1 MAYLKPQSP
10 IKNGDDH
17 VYPLTMADQVI
28 LADGSRL
35 EQAGVIVAGKLSEPK
50 TISLEGDVTGS
61 VVFDGS
67 GDVTIDATV
76 SATSSTKISTGG
88 SEGQILAVNADGT
101 ISPNSRT
108 IASLGTGATYVLD
121 GTVLEITTL

>member
-35 EQAGVIVAGKLSEPK
+35 EQAGVIVADKLREAK
-50 TISLEGDVTGS
+50 KISLTGDIVGN
-61 VVFDGS
+61 VNFDGS
-67 GDVTIDATV
+67 NDITINTTV
-76 SATSSTKISTGG
+76 SSAPSTKIATGG
-88 SEGQILAVNADGT
+88 LEGQILVVNANGT

-108 IASLGTGATYVLD
+108 IASLGTGVTYSLE
-121 GTVLEITTL
+121 GTVLKITTL

>member
-17 VYPLTMADQVI
+17 IYPLTMADQVI

-35 EQAGVIVAGKLSEPK
+35 EQAGVVTAGKLSEPK

-61 VVFDGS
+61 VAFDGS
-67 GDVTIDATV
+67 CDVTIDATV
-76 SATSSTKISTGG
+76 STAPSTKISTGG
-88 SEGQILAVNADGT
+88 SEGQILAVNSDGT

-108 IASLGTGATYVLD
+108 IASLGTGATYSLN
-121 GTVLEITTL
+121 GTVLTITTL

>member
-35 EQAGVIVAGKLSEPK
+35 EQAGVVTAGKLSEPK
-50 TISLEGDVTGS
+50 TITLEGDVTGS
-61 VVFDGS
+61 VAFDGS

-76 SATSSTKISTGG
+76 SAASSTKITTGG
-88 SEGQILAVNADGT
+88 SEGQLLAVNADGT

-108 IASLGTGATYVLD
+108 IASLGTGATYVLE
-121 GTVLEITTL
+121 GTVLKITTL